1 MARTRRNTARP
12 RRRRGRF
19 GFLYRALSIVLVA
32 AALLCACLIFFRID
46 RVAVEGNV
54 RYTQEEVTAASGI
67 RAGDN
72 LIALSKG
79 RIASRI
85 LLELPYVASVS
96 IRRAFPDTVML
107 TVTEHT
113 AAAALSDG
121 ASWWYISA
129 QGKVLERSDT
139 PGILRVA
146 GLTLSEPAAGEKA
159 AVAAE
164 EQDKLSYVLA
174 MLAVLEERD
183 MLSACSEL
191 DCTAAG
197 HFTLLYQN
205 FTLKIPTTGDYT
217 RMFMLLE
224 QALESGRVS
233 LTEPGTFD
241 FTITE
246 GRVYYNRTA

>member
-19 GFLYRALSIVLVA
+19 GFLYRVLSIVLVA
-32 AALLCACLIFFRID
+32 AALLSACLIFFRID

-54 RYTQEEVTAASGI
+54 RYTQEEVAAASGI
-67 RAGDN
+67 RQGYN
-72 LIALSKG
+72 LIALGKG

-85 LLELPYVASVS
+85 LLELPYVASVT

-113 AAAALSDG
+113 VAAALSDG
-121 ASWWYISA
+121 SAWWYVSA
-129 QGKVLERSDT
+129 QGKVLERADA
-139 PGILRVA
+139 PGILRVT

-159 AVAAE
+159 AVEPE
-164 EQDKLSYVLA
+164 EQDKLSYVLS

-183 MLSACSEL
+183 MLPECTGL
-191 DCTAAG
+191 DCASAG
-197 HFTLLYQN
+197 HFTLLYRN
-205 FTLKIPTTGDYT
+205 FTLKIPTTGDYA